1 MEGYLKINIFHQG
14 QHMYCLAQNEHEC
27 KKCMCIIWLWIYSS
41 NDLGNI
47 LETVLYQSLVRNT
60 CQSKYFPKSI
70 ELTVIIKLT
79 KRSYVQNKYETA
91 IQHEHLPRIWLLQ
104 MQQVV
109 KFTLNIEKISKLISS
124 CVHMYFIAM
133 SRTRTEC
140 IHLRKQ
146 ARIHCFLT
154 NNSSRGPAEAEPPI
168 LVWISQRQGWGSGA
182 LHRAAP
188 SRLVSC
194 VPRRPAGSGPSTR
207 CWISRSF
214 MCSSCLW
221 PCAGP
226 RALRVA
232 APRCRR

>member
-91 IQHEHLPRIWLLQ
+91 RQHEHLPRI
-104 MQQVV
+104 
-109 KFTLNIEKISKLISS
+109 
-124 CVHMYFIAM
+124 
-133 SRTRTEC
+133 
-140 IHLRKQ
+140 
-146 ARIHCFLT
+146 
-154 NNSSRGPAEAEPPI
+154 
-168 LVWISQRQGWGSGA
+168 
-182 LHRAAP
+182 
-188 SRLVSC
+188 
-194 VPRRPAGSGPSTR
+194 
-207 CWISRSF
+207 
-214 MCSSCLW
+214 
-221 PCAGP
+221 
-226 RALRVA
+226 
-232 APRCRR
+232 